1 MLEKTIK
8 PLIAVVDD
16 DQSLARSLARF
27 LKASGFDSVVYGSAE
42 AFLADKQHE
51 RFDCLIVDQ
60 QLGGISGIDLQKC
73 LRSAG
78 ENTRMILM
86 TARDERELDESALQ
100 ACGGSLLRKSD
111 PGEALL
117 KILRRMISTYAS
129 GKGPSR

>member
-1 MLEKTIK
+1 MPAGSSVLRQVRDSGSSPRSALLFLLPVMLEKTIN

-27 LKASGFDSVVYGSAE
+27 LKASGFDSVVYRSAE
-42 AFLADKQHE
+42 AFLADKQHD

-86 TARDERELDESALQ
+86 TARDEKELDVQGVHHRSCQ
-100 ACGGSLLRKSD
+100 S
-111 PGEALL
+111 
-117 KILRRMISTYAS
+117 
-129 GKGPSR
+129 